1 MYYYVSLLSP
11 LQCDIMKLD
20 RVQITQFRN
29 LSSVAFSPSPSLTII
44 RGVNGSGKSSLIE
57 ALYYLG
63 FGRSFR
69 TNKHASVIQHGEE
82 NFSVF
87 AACKNEEGNR
97 LNIGLQR
104 NRSETF
110 TCSINGEHSNRLSD
124 LVSLVPLQL
133 FTPQSTDLIIGSPS
147 ERRRFC
153 DWGLFHV
160 KHSFQNL
167 ANQYGKYLKHR
178 NALLKQQANLCAS
191 ENQYWEAK
199 FVELGEIITEIRQ
212 HYVDELIPIFKQYSR
227 EFLPNFEVDLSYYK
241 GWEKDVSLS
250 ESLVKKR
257 DYDGKIGHT
266 SSGPHKA
273 DLRLK
278 VNGVNAQE
286 LLSRGQLRMA
296 VAALQMSQ
304 TKRFNSSTNRKSI
317 FLLDDVGAELDADK
331 RQQFID
337 GLLKMDTQVFVTAIE
352 SSQLEFIEK
361 YNEKKLFH
369 VEHGSVKEE

>member
-1 MYYYVSLLSP
+1 
-11 LQCDIMKLD
+11 MKLD
-20 RVQITQFRN
+20 RVQITRFRN
-29 LSSVAFSPSPSLTII
+29 LSSVSFAPSPSLTVI
-44 RGVNGSGKSSLIE
+44 RGVNGSGKSSLLE

-69 TNKHASVIQHGEE
+69 TNKHGSVIQHEE
-82 NFSVF
+82 DAFSVF
-87 AACKNEEGNR
+87 SSCKNDDGDV
-97 LNIGLQR
+97 LKLGIQR
-104 NRSETF
+104 SRNENF
-110 TCSINGEHSNRLSD
+110 TCSINGQHSTKLSD
-124 LVSLVPLQL
+124 LVSLVPIQL
-133 FTPQSTDLIIGSPS
+133 FTPQSTDLIIGSPA

-160 KHSFQNL
+160 KHQFQL
-167 ANQYGKYLKHR
+167 LSAQYTKFLKHR
-178 NALLKQQANLCAS
+178 NALLKQQANLMAP
-191 ENQYWEAK
+191 ENLYWESQFA
-199 FVELGEIITEIRQ
+199 ELGERLTDNRED
-212 HYVDELIPIFKQYSR
+212 YVQSIVPIFKEYAK
-227 EFLPNFEVDLSYYK
+227 EFLPNFDVDLSYYK
-241 GWEKDVSLS
+241 GWEKDLSLS

-273 DLRLK
+273 DLKLK

-304 TKRFNSSTNRKSI
+304 TRLLNTATQRKSI

-331 RQQFID
+331 REQFID
-337 GLLKMDTQVFVTAIE
+337 GLLDMDTQVFVTAIE
-352 SSQLEFIEK
+352 SSQLAFIQK
-361 YNEKKLFH
+361 YNEKKMFH

>member
-1 MYYYVSLLSP
+1 
-11 LQCDIMKLD
+11 MKLD

-29 LSSVAFSPSPSLTII
+29 LTSVSLSPSPALTII
-44 RGVNGSGKSSLIE
+44 KGVNGSGKSSLIE

-69 TNKHASVIQHGEE
+69 TNKHSSVIQNEKDS
-82 NFSVF
+82 FSVF
-87 AACKNEEGNR
+87 ASCKTEEGDE
-97 LNIGLQR
+97 LKLGFQR
-104 NRSETF
+104 SRNETF
-110 TCSINGEHSNRLSD
+110 TCSINGEHSNKLSD

-160 KHSFQNL
+160 KHQFQSL
-167 ANQYGKYLKHR
+167 ANQYGKFLKHR
-178 NALLKQQANLCAS
+178 NALLKQQANLSAPQ
-191 ENQYWEAK
+191 NQYWESQ
-199 FVELGEIITEIRQ
+199 FSELGESLSATRQ
-212 HYVDELIPIFKQYSR
+212 KYVDTLTPIFKQYAQ
-227 EFLPNFEVDLSYYK
+227 EFLPNFDVELSYYK
-241 GWEKDVSLS
+241 GWEKDVGLS

-257 DYDGKIGHT
+257 EYDGKIGHT

-304 TKRFNSSTNRKSI
+304 TKLFNKATQRKSI

-331 RQQFID
+331 REQFID

-352 SSQLEFIEK
+352 STQLAFIQK
-361 YNEKKLFH
+361 YNEKKMFH

>member
-1 MYYYVSLLSP
+1 
-11 LQCDIMKLD
+11 MKLD
-20 RVQITQFRN
+20 QVQITQFRN
-29 LSSVAFSPSPSLTII
+29 LSSVSFTPSSSLTII

-69 TNKHASVIQHGEE
+69 TNKHSSVIQHDKDS
-82 NFSVF
+82 FSVF
-87 AACKNEEGNR
+87 ASCLNEEGEK
-97 LNIGLQR
+97 LKLGFQR
-104 NRSETF
+104 NRADTF
-110 TCSINGEHSNRLSD
+110 TCSINGTHSTKLSD
-124 LVSLVPLQL
+124 LVSLVPIQL
-133 FTPQSTDLIIGSPS
+133 FTPQSTDLIIGSPA

-160 KHSFQNL
+160 KHQFQLL
-167 ANQYGKYLKHR
+167 ANQYGKFLKHR
-178 NALLKQQANLCAS
+178 NALLKQQANLAAP
-191 ENQYWEAK
+191 ENQYWESQFA
-199 FVELGEIITEIRQ
+199 ELGETMTETRQ
-212 HYVDELIPIFKQYSR
+212 EYVSLLTPIFKDYAQQI
-227 EFLPNFEVDLSYYK
+227 LPTFDVELSYYK

-257 DYDGKIGHT
+257 EYDGKIGHT

-304 TKRFNSSTNRKSI
+304 TKMFNSATKRRSI

-331 RQQFID
+331 REQFID
-337 GLLKMDTQVFVTAIE
+337 GLLEMDTQVFVTAIE
-352 SSQLEFIEK
+352 STQLEFIQK
-361 YNEKKLFH
+361 YNEKKMFH

>member
-1 MYYYVSLLSP
+1 MSLLFYI
-11 LQCDIMKLD
+11 LCGTIMKLD
-20 RVQITQFRN
+20 QVQITQFRN
-29 LSSVAFSPSPSLTII
+29 LSSVSFTPSSSLTII

-69 TNKHASVIQHGEE
+69 TNKHSSVIQHDKDS
-82 NFSVF
+82 FSVF
-87 AACKNEEGNR
+87 ASCLNEDGEKLKLGF
-97 LNIGLQR
+97 QR
-104 NRSETF
+104 NRADTF
-110 TCSINGEHSNRLSD
+110 TCSINGTHSTKLSD
-124 LVSLVPLQL
+124 LVSLVPIQL
-133 FTPQSTDLIIGSPS
+133 FTPQSTDLIIGSPA

-160 KHSFQNL
+160 KHEFQLL
-167 ANQYGKYLKHR
+167 ANQYGKFLKHR
-178 NALLKQQANLCAS
+178 NALLKQQANLAAP
-191 ENQYWEAK
+191 ENQYWESQ
-199 FVELGEIITEIRQ
+199 FSELGETMTETRQ
-212 HYVDELIPIFKQYSR
+212 EYVSLLTPIFKDYAQQ
-227 EFLPNFEVDLSYYK
+227 FLPTFDVELSYYK

-257 DYDGKIGHT
+257 EYDGKIGHT

-304 TKRFNSSTNRKSI
+304 TKLFNSATKRRSI

-331 RQQFID
+331 REQFID
-337 GLLKMDTQVFVTAIE
+337 GLLEMDTQVFVTAIE
-352 SSQLEFIEK
+352 STQLEFIQK
-361 YNEKKLFH
+361 YNEKKMFH

>member
-1 MYYYVSLLSP
+1 
-11 LQCDIMKLD
+11 MKLD

-29 LSSVAFSPSPSLTII
+29 LSSVNFSPSPLLTIVK
-44 RGVNGSGKSSLIE
+44 GANGSGKSSLIE

-69 TNKHASVIQHGEE
+69 TNKHGSVIQ
-82 NFSVF
+82 NDKDSFSVF
-87 AACKNEEGNR
+87 ASCKTEEGELFR
-97 LNIGLQR
+97 LGLQR
-104 NRSETF
+104 SRTDSF
-110 TCSINGEHSNRLSD
+110 TCSVNGEHSNKLSD
-124 LVSLVPLQL
+124 LVSLVPIQL

-147 ERRRFC
+147 ERRRFL

-160 KHSFQNL
+160 EHDFQLL
-167 ANQYGKYLKHR
+167 ANQYSKFLKHR
-178 NALLKQQANLCAS
+178 NALLKQMANLLAP
-191 ENQYWEAK
+191 ENQYWESQ
-199 FVELGEIITEIRQ
+199 FVALGESLTEKRRQ
-212 HYVDELIPIFKQYSR
+212 YVDRLTPIFKNYAR
-227 EFLPNFEVDLSYYK
+227 EFLPNFDVELSYYR
-241 GWEKDVSLS
+241 GWEKDVCLS

-257 DYDGKIGHT
+257 EYDGKIGHT

-304 TKRFNSSTNRKSI
+304 TKLFNSSTDRKSI
-317 FLLDDVGAELDADK
+317 FLLDDVGAELDTDK
-331 RQQFID
+331 REQFID
-337 GLLKMDTQVFVTAIE
+337 GLLEMDTQVFVTAIE
-352 SSQLEFIEK
+352 SSQLAFIQK

>member
-1 MYYYVSLLSP
+1 VPIASFYI
-11 LQCDIMKLD
+11 QRDIMKLD
-20 RVQITQFRN
+20 KVQITQFRN
-29 LSSVAFSPSPSLTII
+29 LTSVSFSPSPSLTVIV
-44 RGVNGSGKSSLIE
+44 GANGSGKSSLIE

-69 TNKHASVIQHGEE
+69 TNKHSAVIQNEKD

-87 AACKNEEGNR
+87 ASCKDELGEALKLGF
-97 LNIGLQR
+97 QR
-104 NRSETF
+104 NRNDSF
-110 TCSINGEHSNRLSD
+110 TCSINGEHSNKLSD

-160 KHSFQNL
+160 EHDFQTL
-167 ANQYGKYLKHR
+167 ANQYTKFLKHR
-178 NALLKQQANLCAS
+178 NALLKQQASLTAPQNT
-191 ENQYWEAK
+191 YWEEK
-199 FVELGEIITEIRQ
+199 FAELGESLTSIRVS
-212 HYVDELIPIFKQYSR
+212 YIDKLTPLFKVYAE
-227 EFLPNFEVDLSYYK
+227 EFLPNFNVELSYYK

-257 DYDGKIGHT
+257 EYDGKIGHT

-304 TKRFNSSTNRKSI
+304 TKLFNSATQRKSI

-331 RQQFID
+331 REQFID

-352 SSQLEFIEK
+352 SSQLAFIQK
-361 YNEKKLFH
+361 YNEKKMFH

>member
-1 MYYYVSLLSP
+1 
-11 LQCDIMKLD
+11 MKLD
-20 RVQITQFRN
+20 QVQITQFRN
-29 LSSVAFSPSPSLTII
+29 LSSVSFTPSPSLTII

-69 TNKHASVIQHGEE
+69 TNRHSSVIQHDKDS
-82 NFSVF
+82 FSVF
-87 AACKNEEGNR
+87 ALCLNEDGEKLKLGF
-97 LNIGLQR
+97 QR
-104 NRSETF
+104 SRADTF
-110 TCSINGEHSNRLSD
+110 TCSIDGEHSSKLSD
-124 LVSLVPLQL
+124 LVSLVPVQL
-133 FTPQSTDLIIGSPS
+133 FTPQSTDLIIGSPA

-160 KHSFQNL
+160 KHQFQSL
-167 ANQYGKYLKHR
+167 ANQYGKFLKHR
-178 NALLKQQANLCAS
+178 NALLKQQANLAAP
-191 ENQYWEAK
+191 ENQYWESQFA
-199 FVELGEIITEIRQ
+199 ELGEAMTETRQ
-212 HYVDELIPIFKQYSR
+212 EYVTSLTPVFKEYAQ
-227 EFLPNFEVDLSYYK
+227 EFLPTFDVELSYYK

-257 DYDGKIGHT
+257 EYDGKIGHT

-304 TKRFNSSTNRKSI
+304 TKLFNSATQRKSI

-331 RQQFID
+331 REQFID
-337 GLLKMDTQVFVTAIE
+337 GLLEMDTQVFVTAIE
-352 SSQLEFIEK
+352 SSQLAFIQK
-361 YNEKKLFH
+361 YNEKKMFH